1 MGKEKAFVFDPRVF
15 ISKPY
20 LKCPKCHKP
29 EVFGTNWISGNGFT
43 RRCKECFYIEDFKL
57 PKLNKKVIYLDQFVI
72 SLVMKAL
79 NNKLGK
85 TKSTD
90 SFWLALFEKIDRLLK
105 LQLIIC
111 PASTFHQ
118 DESAPYQFEAQRR
131 MYEHLSNGS
140 SFYDPGT
147 IKRFQISY
155 YFRQMIKG
163 AEKPEF
169 KLDRNHVIRGHYND
183 WQERIRLSVN
193 FDIKAE
199 EIEQLKSFK
208 VKINQALAQLFEAWK
223 KENGRKYKDWFIEE
237 VMAYGQAIVRQY
249 FDNLSKIYFVS
260 IGRVPATAEEY
271 FNLMMSDANTIIH
284 DLQGYLPETKDPDKK
299 KENLK
304 KVIDF
309 LLSEKM
315 ADIPSI
321 RLMAQLW
328 SAIADQFAHG
338 GRRRNPSDGIA
349 NDISMVSTILPY
361 CEAMFIDREMHG
373 LLNHAEVKKDV
384 RNRYKTKIYSVA
396 NKKEIMEYLDSIE
409 SAASEAHLKK
419 VKEVYGEDWPKPFTE
434 MYNYEK

>member
-20 LKCPKCHKP
+20 LKCPQCHKP
-29 EVFGTNWISGNGFT
+29 EAFGTNWISGNRFT
-43 RRCKECFYIEDFKL
+43 RRCKECFYIEGYKL

-72 SLVMKAL
+72 SLMMKAL

-90 SFWLALFEKIDRLLK
+90 SFWLALFEKIDRLIK

-111 PASTFHQ
+111 PDSTFHQ

-147 IKRFQISY
+147 IKRFQISD

-163 AEKPEF
+163 AEKPESN
-169 KLDRNHVIRGHYND
+169 LDRSQVIRGHYND

-199 EIEQLKSFK
+199 EIEQLKSSK
-208 VKINQALAQLFEAWK
+208 EKINQALEQLFEAWK
-223 KENGRKYKDWFIEE
+223 KENRRKYKDWFIEE
-237 VMAYGQAIVRQY
+237 AMAYGQAIVRQY
-249 FDNLSKIYFVS
+249 YDNLSKIYLVS
-260 IGRVPATAEEY
+260 IGRLPATAEEY
-271 FNLMMSDANTIIH
+271 INLVMSDANTIIH

-309 LLSEKM
+309 LLSDKM

-328 SAIADQFAHG
+328 SALADQFAHR

-361 CEAMFIDREMHG
+361 CDAMFIDREMHG
-373 LLNHAEVKKDV
+373 ILNHAELKEDVKNK
-384 RNRYKTKIYSVA
+384 YKTNIYSVA

-419 VKEVYGEDWPKPFTE
+419 VKEVYGEDWPKPFIE
-434 MYNYEK
+434 MYNYKK